1 MVQVQDGEDLI
12 QTKSS
17 KGGPGRESSLEVEC
31 TRVGVQVDVKHEGES
46 FGLYNWV
53 DKEYRRQSRL

>member
-17 KGGPGRESSLEVEC
+17 KRGPGQESSLEVEC
-31 TRVGVQVDVKHEGES
+31 TRVGVQVDVKYAGES

-53 DKEYRRQSRL
+53 DKEYWRQNRL